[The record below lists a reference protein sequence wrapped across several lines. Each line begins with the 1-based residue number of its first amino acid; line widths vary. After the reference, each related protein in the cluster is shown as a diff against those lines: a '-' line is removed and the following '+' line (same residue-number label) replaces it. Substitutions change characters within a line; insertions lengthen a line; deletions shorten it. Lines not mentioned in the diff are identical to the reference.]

1 MSLLPKLQ
9 YPIFEIEVPSLKQKY
24 KFRPFLVKEEK
35 ILLTAQQ
42 SGDIKEMVLALK
54 QVINNCCQ
62 DDTFDPELLTLFDV
76 EYMFLK
82 LRARSVNN
90 VVEITVIDKD
100 DEKEYKLSCN
110 LEDVVMTYDPEHNS
124 IVQLNDEL
132 SIKLR
137 YPKIEMLDKI
147 QMMQF
152 DISLFFEVIKYCIE
166 EIKYKDEV
174 FDLKNYDDKEIEEF
188 IQQIDVN
195 GFNKITKF
203 FDTMPKM
210 RHELTYTN
218 SNDKEQKI
226 VLETLADFFILG

>member
-1 MSLLPKLQ
+1 MSLPKLQ
-9 YPIFEIEVPSLKQKY
+9 YPIFEIEVPSLKLKY

-62 DDTFDPELLTLFDV
+62 DASFDPEALTLFDV

-90 VVEITVIDKD
+90 VVEITVVDRD

-110 LEDVVMTYDPEHNS
+110 LDDVAMINDPEHS
-124 IVQLNDEL
+124 PVIELSEQL

-152 DISLFFEVIKYCIE
+152 DVSLFFEVIKYCIE
-166 EIKYKDEV
+166 EIKFNEEV
-174 FDLKNYDDKEIEEF
+174 FDLSKYSDKEIEEF

-210 RHELTYTN
+210 RHELKYTN

>member
-1 MSLLPKLQ
+1 MSLPKLQ
-9 YPIFEIEVPSLKQKY
+9 YPIFEIDVPSTKQTY

-35 ILLTAQQ
+35 ILLTGQQ
-42 SGDIKEMVLALK
+42 SGDIKEMVLALR

-62 DDTFDPELLTLFDV
+62 DSNFDPEQLTLFDV

-82 LRARSVNN
+82 LRSRSVNN
-90 VVEITVIDKD
+90 VVEITVIDKE

-110 LEDVVMTYDPEHNS
+110 LDDVKMQVDPKHNAMVS
-124 IVQLNDEL
+124 INDDL
-132 SIKLR
+132 KIKLR

-152 DISLFFEVIKYCIE
+152 DVSLFFEVIKYCIE
-166 EIKYKDEV
+166 QIVYKGEFFDPLKYSDE
-174 FDLKNYDDKEIEEF
+174 EIEEF
-188 IQQIDVN
+188 IQQIDVG
-195 GFNKITKF
+195 GFNKITEF

-210 RHELTYTN
+210 RHELSYKN

>member
-1 MSLLPKLQ
+1 MSLPKLQ
-9 YPIFEIEVPSLKQKY
+9 YPIFEIDVPSTKNIY

-35 ILLTAQQ
+35 ILLTGQQ
-42 SGDIKEMVLALK
+42 SGDIKEMVLALR

-62 DDTFDPELLTLFDV
+62 DSSFDPESLTLFDV

-82 LRARSVNN
+82 LRSRSVNN
-90 VVEITVIDKD
+90 VVEITVIDKE

-110 LEDVVMTYDPEHNS
+110 LDDVKMQNDPRHTP
-124 IVQLNDEL
+124 IVQINDDL
-132 SIKLR
+132 QIKLR

-152 DISLFFEVIKYCIE
+152 DVSLFFEVIKYCIE
-166 EIKYKDEV
+166 EIKYKEEVYDLSKYTDE
-174 FDLKNYDDKEIEEF
+174 EIEEF

-195 GFNKITKF
+195 GFNKITEF

-210 RHELTYTN
+210 RHEIVYKN

>member
-1 MSLLPKLQ
+1 MSLPKLQ
-9 YPIFEIEVPSLKQKY
+9 YPIFEIEVPSLKLKY

-62 DDTFDPELLTLFDV
+62 DTSFDPEALTLFDV

-90 VVEITVIDKD
+90 VVEITVVDRE

-110 LEDVVMTYDPEHNS
+110 LDDVVMSNDPEHNPV
-124 IVQLNDEL
+124 INLNDDL
-132 SIKLR
+132 SITLR

-166 EIKYKDEV
+166 EIKYKDEI
-174 FDLKNYDDKEIEEF
+174 FDLQNYNEKEIEEF
-188 IQQIDVN
+188 IQQIDVS

-210 RHELTYTN
+210 KHVLTYKN